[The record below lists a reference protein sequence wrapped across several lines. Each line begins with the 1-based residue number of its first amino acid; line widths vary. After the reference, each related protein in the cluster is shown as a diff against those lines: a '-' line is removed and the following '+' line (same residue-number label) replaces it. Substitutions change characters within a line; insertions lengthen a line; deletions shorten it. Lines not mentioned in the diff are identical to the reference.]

1 MWPLALVHGLGT
13 GTDAATWWF
22 RSIAVGCAAV
32 VAAAVGWRVSTG
44 YAERGHDRVR
54 QLPTTSARDHPM
66 TVLDHVTAPV
76 GTRRLFAAPGPGLH
90 DHLATF
96 GPLPE
101 RVDLPGLVEDAGL
114 IGRGGAGFPS
124 ARKLR
129 GVAERGRGVVVGNGS
144 EGEPISDK
152 DRTLLTAAP
161 HLVIDGLL
169 LTARAVGATEA
180 FLVTARPDLAR
191 HLREQVA
198 LRRERLRIVV
208 AEVEDGF
215 VSGEESA
222 VVNALNGKPGLP
234 SDRSVRVFERG
245 VRRRPTLVHN
255 VETLAHI
262 ALLARF
268 GAAWF
273 RDGRHPRGA
282 RHVPGDGQR
291 RGRHPRGLRGRPRHP
306 AEPLLSCG
314 RRAAAR
320 RAGGAGR
327 RLPRRLGARSRDR
340 LGPAVARVPGRVRR
354 LRRRRRGRRP
364 RPGPLR
370 ARGERRRGVVP
381 RGRGG
386 RPVRPVH
393 QRAAADR
400 RLAAAAGPARAQPPA
415 GRRGRPD
422 AAARRRPGAC
432 AHPDGTARFVASTMH
447 VFADEIA
454 VHLGGG
460 CSVASA
466 R

>member
-1 MWPLALVHGLGT
+1 
-13 GTDAATWWF
+13 
-22 RSIAVGCAAV
+22 
-32 VAAAVGWRVSTG
+32 
-44 YAERGHDRVR
+44 
-54 QLPTTSARDHPM
+54 M
-66 TVLDHVTAPV
+66 TVLDHVTTPV

-101 RVDLPGLVEDAGL
+101 RVDLPGLVQDAGL

-152 DRTLLTAAP
+152 DRTLLIAAP

-180 FLVTARPDLAR
+180 FLVTARPEIAR
-191 HLREQVA
+191 HLREQIA
-198 LRRERLRIVV
+198 LRRERLRILVV
-208 AEVEDGF
+208 EVEEGF

-222 VVNALNGKPGLP
+222 VVNAINGKPGVP

-273 RDGRHPRGA
+273 REVGTPEEPGTFLASVSGA
-282 RHVPGDGQR
+282 VATSGVFEVALGTPLSTVLSWAGAQPHVAQAVLVGGYHGAWVPGHAIDSVRMSRASLGAYGASVGAGVVAVLGRDRCGLVESADVASYLAGEVAGQC
-291 RGRHPRGLRGRPRHP
+291 GPCINGLPRMADSLQR
-306 AEPLLSCG
+306 L
-314 RRAAAR
+314 AR
-320 RAGGAGR
+320 RERNPRLVDEVGR
-327 RLPRRLGARSRDR
+327 MRQL
-340 LGPAVARVPGRVRR
+340 VVGR
-354 LRRRRRGRRP
+354 
-364 RPGPLR
+364 
-370 ARGERRRGVVP
+370 
-381 RGRGG
+381 
-386 RPVRPVH
+386 
-393 QRAAADR
+393 
-400 RLAAAAGPARAQPPA
+400 
-415 GRRGRPD
+415 
-422 AAARRRPGAC
+422 GAC

-460 CSVASA
+460 CSVAAA

>member
-1 MWPLALVHGLGT
+1 
-13 GTDAATWWF
+13 
-22 RSIAVGCAAV
+22 
-32 VAAAVGWRVSTG
+32 
-44 YAERGHDRVR
+44 
-54 QLPTTSARDHPM
+54 M

-222 VVNALNGKPGLP
+222 VVNALNGKPGVP

-268 GAAWF
+268 GASWF
-273 RDGRHPRGA
+273 REVGTPEEPGTFLASVSGA
-282 RHVPGDGQR
+282 VATPGVFEVDLGTPLSSLLSWASGQPHAAQAVLVGGYHGAWVPGHAIGSARLSRASLGGYGASVGAGVVAVLGSDRCGLVESADVASYLAGEVAGQC
-291 RGRHPRGLRGRPRHP
+291 GPCINGLPRMADSLQR
-306 AEPLLSCG
+306 L
-314 RRAAAR
+314 AR
-320 RAGGAGR
+320 RERNPRLVDEVGR
-327 RLPRRLGARSRDR
+327 MRQL
-340 LGPAVARVPGRVRR
+340 VVGR
-354 LRRRRRGRRP
+354 
-364 RPGPLR
+364 
-370 ARGERRRGVVP
+370 
-381 RGRGG
+381 
-386 RPVRPVH
+386 
-393 QRAAADR
+393 
-400 RLAAAAGPARAQPPA
+400 
-415 GRRGRPD
+415 
-422 AAARRRPGAC
+422 GAC

-447 VFADEIA
+447 VFAGEVA

-460 CSVASA
+460 CSVSA
-466 R
+466 AR

>member
-1 MWPLALVHGLGT
+1 
-13 GTDAATWWF
+13 
-22 RSIAVGCAAV
+22 
-32 VAAAVGWRVSTG
+32 
-44 YAERGHDRVR
+44 
-54 QLPTTSARDHPM
+54 M

-114 IGRGGAGFPS
+114 VGRGGAGFPS

-222 VVNALNGKPGLP
+222 VVNALNGKPGVP

-268 GAAWF
+268 GASWF
-273 RDGRHPRGA
+273 REVGTPEEPGTFLASVSGA
-282 RHVPGDGQR
+282 VATPGVFEVDLGTPLSSLLSWAGGQPHAAQAVLVGGYHGAWVPGHAIGSTRMSRVSLGAYGASVGAGVVAVLGRDRCGLVESADVASYLAGEVAGQC
-291 RGRHPRGLRGRPRHP
+291 GPCINGMPRMADSLQR
-306 AEPLLSCG
+306 L
-314 RRAAAR
+314 AR
-320 RAGGAGR
+320 RERNPRLVDEVGR
-327 RLPRRLGARSRDR
+327 MRQL
-340 LGPAVARVPGRVRR
+340 VVGR
-354 LRRRRRGRRP
+354 
-364 RPGPLR
+364 
-370 ARGERRRGVVP
+370 
-381 RGRGG
+381 
-386 RPVRPVH
+386 
-393 QRAAADR
+393 
-400 RLAAAAGPARAQPPA
+400 
-415 GRRGRPD
+415 
-422 AAARRRPGAC
+422 GAC

-460 CSVASA
+460 CSVATA